1 MQRSASRANGSSR
14 IAVRPLSR
22 STKCS
27 SLGPWTPICALS
39 SISADLAEKLR
50 DLLSRLVYRRRDEM
64 RRPLACELDDPLA
77 EIGLHRV
84 DALRLEVIGQTDLLR
99 RHRLR
104 LHDELCLLG
113 AADRGDDVAGL
124 VGIDGAVDLRPDG
137 FGLARES
144 FDELRHVVDRF
155 GLALREVRSQA
166 GPVDLA
172 HAPLAP
178 ALQLGERATQ
188 SGA

>member
-1 MQRSASRANGSSR
+1 MSD
-14 IAVRPLSR
+14 
-22 STKCS
+22 
-27 SLGPWTPICALS
+27 
-39 SISADLAEKLR
+39 DLAEKLR
-50 DLLSRLVYRRRDEM
+50 DLLSRLVYRRRDER

-113 AADRGDDVAGL
+113 AADRGDDVARL
-124 VGIDGAVDLRPDG
+124 VGIDGAVDLRADG

-155 GLALREVRSQA
+155 RLALREVRAQA

-172 HAPLAP
+172 HARVAPLPQRGARAAVAGWAP
-178 ALQLGERATQ
+178 LGPQ
-188 SGA
+188 G